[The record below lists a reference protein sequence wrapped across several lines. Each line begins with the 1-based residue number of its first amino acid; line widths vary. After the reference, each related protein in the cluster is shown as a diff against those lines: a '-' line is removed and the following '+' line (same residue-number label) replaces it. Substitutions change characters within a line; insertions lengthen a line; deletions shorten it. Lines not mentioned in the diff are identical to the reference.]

1 MNRSELVLKLTSSAL
16 GLGYLPVAPGTW
28 GSAAAAGVYWLLR
41 AEFGPAGVAVTGGL
55 LVGTLLLGLRVCP
68 GAVRVF
74 GDSDPGR
81 FVLDELA
88 GCWLT
93 CLLFWGPGAFLT
105 AGAAFATFRVFD
117 VLKPFPIGALERL
130 PRGWGIM
137 ADDLGAALYSA
148 GALWIIRFAIG
159 RFVL

>member
-1 MNRSELVLKLTSSAL
+1 MNRCELALKLTSSAL

-28 GSAAAAGVYWLLR
+28 GSAGAAGLYWLLR
-41 AEFGPAGVAVTGGL
+41 VEFGPAGVAVTGGL
-55 LVGTLLLGLRVCP
+55 LVGALLLGLWLCP

-93 CLLFWGPGAFLT
+93 CLLFWGHGALLT
-105 AGAAFATFRVFD
+105 AGAAFAAFRVFD
-117 VLKPFPIGALERL
+117 VLKPFPIRALERL
-130 PRGWGIM
+130 PGGWGVM
-137 ADDLGAALYSA
+137 ADDLGAALYA
-148 GALWIIRFAIG
+148 GGALWIIRFAIG
-159 RFVL
+159 RLVL